1 MKTSSL
7 GDVVHHCPAVYEA
20 ARNLP
25 GADIDWVVEEAFAG
39 VPAMHASVRRVI
51 PVALRR
57 WRSALWRRST
67 WSEFAAFRASL
78 ALERYDAVID
88 TQGLVKS
95 AFIARF
101 ANGPLHGLDRASERE
116 RLAHLFYR
124 HAHPVQWALHPVDR
138 NRLLTAQ
145 ALGYAVQGPPEY
157 GLRVEAP
164 EPVTRA
170 VFLTMTSRAEK
181 LWAEERWIDLGRSL
195 GMPVV
200 LPWGTA
206 EERARAG
213 RIAEAIGNAVVAERM
228 TLAELAR
235 LFAQSTWVVGVD
247 TGLTHLAAALGCRTV
262 GIYCGTDPALYGLR
276 AARAASVGAN
286 RQPPSVEQVRKEIL

>member
-7 GDVVHHCPAVYEA
+7 GDVVHHCPAVSEA

-25 GADIDWVVEEAFAG
+25 GAEIDWVVEEAFAG
-39 VPAMHASVRRVI
+39 VPAMHGSVRRVI

-57 WRSALWRRST
+57 WRSALWRQST

-101 ANGPLHGLDRASERE
+101 ANGPLHGLDRTSERE

-124 HAHPVQWALHPVDR
+124 HTHPVQWALHPVDR

-164 EPVTRA
+164 EPATQA

-206 EERARAG
+206 GERARAE
-213 RIAEAIGNAVVAERM
+213 RIADAIGTAVVAERM

-235 LFAQSTWVVGVD
+235 LFAQSTRVVGVD

-276 AARAASVGAN
+276 AARAVSVGAN
-286 RQPPSVEQVRKEIL
+286 RQPPSVEEVRKEVL